1 MKPLLLGVILYC
13 LFFHGLGSVGLLGP
27 DEPRFA
33 AIGREMARS
42 GDWITPRL
50 WGEPWFEKSA
60 LLYWMTGVGFRAGLN
75 EELAPRLPVALLS
88 VGFLLF
94 YYWILRREF
103 NSRAAFFATAIL
115 ATSAAWLSFSRVGVT
130 DLPMAATFSAAML
143 LCLPEIRGQSSPR
156 LRLTRRDK
164 IGDRQRR
171 PRANN
176 AWDAEACPRFSGQAT
191 SFRVPAAALLGLAVL
206 AKGLVPLVLAL
217 PLAWIL
223 RRRLAEW
230 LRPAPLAAFL
240 VVAAPWYVLCTLA
253 NGAPFLTDF
262 FLKHHLSRFSTDA
275 LQHQQPFWFYLPVLL
290 AGLFPWTPLVALLF
304 RKSAYQDPRRR
315 FLLLWLLFGLVFFS
329 ASLNKLPGYL
339 LPLVPAASALAGLAL
354 AEMKKAR
361 WALTASALLLLL
373 VPVIAAMLPQ
383 ALSIGLTRATVSG
396 LRWPLF
402 LPALALVGLV
412 WWQETTGHR
421 QGAVLSMVA
430 AMTAGVI
437 WLAATTFPAL
447 DRLVS
452 ARGLWRQ
459 IAGRANEVCVEE
471 ANRGWLYNLN
481 YYSGL
486 PLPACGEESRPL
498 HLRQEPGTAPT
509 LAPWP

>member
-1 MKPLLLGVILYC
+1 LKPLLLGVILYC

-50 WGEPWFEKSA
+50 WGEPWFEKPA

-143 LCLPEIRGQSSPR
+143 LCLPE
-156 LRLTRRDK
+156 TR
-164 IGDRQRR
+164 
-171 PRANN
+171 
-176 AWDAEACPRFSGQAT
+176 GQAT

-217 PLAWIL
+217 PLAWML

-275 LQHQQPFWFYLPVLL
+275 LQHQQPFWFYLPVLA

-354 AEMKKAR
+354 AEMKQAR

-373 VPVIAAMLPQ
+373 GPVIAAMLPQ
-383 ALSIGLTRATVSG
+383 ALAAGLTRATVSG

-402 LPALALVGLV
+402 LPALALAGLV
-412 WWQETTGHR
+412 WWQETKGHR
-421 QGAVLSMVA
+421 QGAVCSIVA

-437 WLAATTFPAL
+437 WLVATTFPAL

-452 ARGLWRQ
+452 ARMFWRQ

-471 ANRGWLYNLN
+471 ANRGWLCNLN

-498 HLRQEPGTAPT
+498 QLRQAPGGAPT

>member
-1 MKPLLLGVILYC
+1 LKPLLLGVILYC

-50 WGEPWFEKSA
+50 WGEPWFEKPA
-60 LLYWMTGVGFRAGLN
+60 LLYWMTGVGFRAGLS

-143 LCLPEIRGQSSPR
+143 LCLPE
-156 LRLTRRDK
+156 TR
-164 IGDRQRR
+164 
-171 PRANN
+171 
-176 AWDAEACPRFSGQAT
+176 GQAT

-402 LPALALVGLV
+402 LPALALAGLV

-421 QGAVLSMVA
+421 QGAVLSLVA

-437 WLAATTFPAL
+437 WLATTTFPAL

-452 ARGLWRQ
+452 ARGFWRQ
-459 IAGRANEVCVEE
+459 IAGRGAEVCVAE

-481 YYSGL
+481 YYSGT

-498 HLRQEPGTAPT
+498 QLRQAPGGAPT

>member
-1 MKPLLLGVILYC
+1 LKPLLLGVILYC

-50 WGEPWFEKSA
+50 WGEPWFEKPA
-60 LLYWMTGVGFRAGLN
+60 LLYWMTGVGFRVGLSQ
-75 EELAPRLPVALLS
+75 ELAPRLPVALLS
-88 VGFLLF
+88 AGFLLF

-143 LCLPEIRGQSSPR
+143 LCLPE
-156 LRLTRRDK
+156 TR
-164 IGDRQRR
+164 
-171 PRANN
+171 
-176 AWDAEACPRFSGQAT
+176 GQAT
-191 SFRVPAAALLGLAVL
+191 GSPVLAAALLGLAVL

-339 LPLVPAASALAGLAL
+339 LPLIPAASALAGLAL
-354 AEMKKAR
+354 AEIKQAR

-373 VPVIAAMLPQ
+373 GPVIARMLPQ
-383 ALSIGLTRATVSG
+383 ALASGLTHVTVSG

-402 LPALALVGLV
+402 LPALALAGLV
-412 WWQETTGHR
+412 WWQETKGHR
-421 QGAVLSMVA
+421 RGAVCSMVA
-430 AMTAGVI
+430 ATTAGVI

-452 ARGLWRQ
+452 ARGFWRQ
-459 IAGRANEVCVEE
+459 IAGRAAEVCVEE

-481 YYSGL
+481 YYSGT
-486 PLPACGEESRPL
+486 PLPACEEESRKL
-498 HLRQEPGTAPT
+498 HLKQEPGSAPA
-509 LAPWP
+509 LAHWPQRKPGE